1 MTQQM
6 KTDPATLLALG
17 GSLGLQGFAEALPV
31 VQRQHQKRAA
41 FTKEGAA
48 AAEAS
53 ATSKASSAMALAKS
67 ARLQCVA
74 DEAGAK

>member
-1 MTQQM
+1 M

-31 VQRQHQKRAA
+31 VLRQHQKRAA

-48 AAEAS
+48 SAEAS
-53 ATSKASSAMALAKS
+53 ATAKAASAIALAKS

-74 DEAGAK
+74 DETGAK

>member
-1 MTQQM
+1 VTQQI

-31 VQRQHQKRAA
+31 VQGRHQKRAA
-41 FTKEGAA
+41 STKEGAA

-53 ATSKASSAMALAKS
+53 ATSKAASAIALAKS

-74 DEAGAK
+74 DETGAK

>member
-1 MTQQM
+1 VTQQM

-31 VQRQHQKRAA
+31 IHGQHQQQAA
-41 FTKEGAA
+41 FAKEGAA
-48 AAEAS
+48 PAEAS
-53 ATSKASSAMALAKS
+53 ATSKAASAIALARS

-74 DEAGAK
+74 DEAGAE